1 MEESTVH
8 VARLNIHSGIT
19 AIARSF
25 ILPEVPMKKIYPM
38 LRVTIGT
45 EVVAAE
51 IFGSLILGNW
61 RTGEMVHILLDHVS
75 SP

>member
-1 MEESTVH
+1 MEESTVT
-8 VARLNIHSGIT
+8 VARLNIHSGTT

-25 ILPEVPMKKIYPM
+25 ILPDVPVKKIYPM

-61 RTGEMVHILLDHVS
+61 RTGEVLHILLDHVS
-75 SP
+75 LP

>member
-1 MEESTVH
+1 MEESTVT
-8 VARLNIHSGIT
+8 VARLNIHSGTT
-19 AIARSF
+19 AIARYF
-25 ILPEVPMKKIYPM
+25 ILPEVPVKKIYPM

-61 RTGEMVHILLDHVS
+61 RTGEVLHILLDHVS
-75 SP
+75 LP